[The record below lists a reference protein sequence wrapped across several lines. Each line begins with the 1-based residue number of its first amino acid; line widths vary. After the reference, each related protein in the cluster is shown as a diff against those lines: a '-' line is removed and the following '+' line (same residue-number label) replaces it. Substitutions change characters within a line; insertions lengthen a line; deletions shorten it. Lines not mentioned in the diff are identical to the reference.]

1 MPRRSVMI
9 FAAAVVAI
17 AAALAVVTVIVVSRR
32 DVAQQPVIST
42 GTAQVGGPFQLV
54 DQDGRPVDQ
63 TMLEGKW
70 SLVFFGF
77 TYCPDFCPTTLSMLD
92 QVQDRLADRGK
103 DVQII
108 FITVDPER
116 DTPAALKDYLQT
128 DGFPEGVIGLTGAP
142 EQVAAAAK
150 AYKFYY
156 KKSGEGADYLIDH
169 LSIMYLMDP
178 NGNLARPLTHGMT
191 PDEIAAQIR
200 DAIEEL
206 RATLKALSKL
216 AQNPPEPRTVF
227 VREVHTPG
235 WMVAGTVLALAAA
248 GAALV
253 LSLWPVT
260 F

>member
-1 MPRRSVMI
+1 MPRRPVLL
-9 FAAAVVAI
+9 FAAACAVIAVALI
-17 AAALAVVTVIVVSRR
+17 AVTVVLINRPAPGLQPGKVVS
-32 DVAQQPVIST
+32 T
-42 GTAQVGGPFQLV
+42 GQADVGGPFQLV
-54 DQDGRPVDQ
+54 DHDGRPVDQ

-150 AYKFYY
+150 AYRAHFEKRETQGGGYTM
-156 KKSGEGADYLIDH
+156 DH
-169 LSIMYLMDP
+169 TLTVYLMGPD
-178 NGNLARPLTHGMT
+178 GKFVSAVARDLGPERSA
-191 PDEIAAQIR
+191 DVIASAMER
-200 DAIEEL
+200 G
-206 RATLKALSKL
+206 
-216 AQNPPEPRTVF
+216 
-227 VREVHTPG
+227 VR
-235 WMVAGTVLALAAA
+235 
-248 GAALV
+248 
-253 LSLWPVT
+253 
-260 F
+260 